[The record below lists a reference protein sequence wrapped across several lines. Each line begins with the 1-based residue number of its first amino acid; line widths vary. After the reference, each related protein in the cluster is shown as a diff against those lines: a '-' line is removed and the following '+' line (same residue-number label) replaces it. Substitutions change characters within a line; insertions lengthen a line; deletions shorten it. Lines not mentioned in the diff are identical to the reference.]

1 MVRKIMPWL
10 AVMVIW
16 LLASVP
22 LAAQAQFLKS
32 PYFEKVERGEPLVV
46 ALSQGT
52 PPFCLLDA
60 NGIPHGIDVEIAE
73 LLGEALGIEIQFVF
87 PEFKDIIEG
96 VKNGSW
102 DLAIANMTVTIPRAK
117 EVAFS
122 RGYLDITQGVLLDR
136 RYIPRV
142 IIEGVV
148 QNVSIDSFNDL
159 EDLPGLVVGTWGDST
174 SSELLTARHPNMEH
188 RVYPNI
194 LSARQAL
201 REGEINALVA
211 DSPVIEFISNY
222 YPEDRK
228 RFKALTRPSVDEKLA
243 VAMHMGDPSF
253 MEFINHFIDELIA
266 NGTMARIVRDY
277 LDNTKWAGEVLR

>member
-16 LLASVP
+16 LLVSLP
-22 LAAQAQFLKS
+22 LAAEAQFLKS
-32 PYFEKVERGEPLVV
+32 PYFEKVERGEALVV

-52 PPFCLLDA
+52 PPFCLVDD
-60 NGIPHGIDVEIAE
+60 NGIPRGIDVEIAQ
-73 LLGEALGIEIQFVF
+73 LLGEALGVEIQFVF

-117 EVAFS
+117 QVAFS
-122 RGYLDITQGVLLDR
+122 HGYLNITQGVLLDR
-136 RYIPRV
+136 RYIPR
-142 IIEGVV
+142 IIVEGVV
-148 QNVSIDSFNDL
+148 QSVSLHSFNDL
-159 EDLPGLVVGTWGDST
+159 RDLPGLVIGTWGDST
-174 SSELLTARHPNMEH
+174 SSELLTLRHPNLEH

-194 LSARQAL
+194 LTARQAL
-201 REGEINALVA
+201 RDGEINALVA

-228 RFKALTRPSVDEKLA
+228 RFKALTRPSIDEKLA

-253 MEFINHFIDELIA
+253 MEFINRFIDELIA
-266 NGTMARIVRDY
+266 DGTMARIMRAY
-277 LDNTKWAGEVLR
+277 LDNNEWAGEVLR